1 MEIAGF
7 VTEHYNKIMKKVN
20 GVDFV
25 TYELIC
31 DILAEEVKEKQDLED
46 MLNQLKIREYN

>member
-1 MEIAGF
+1 MKNSDVGDLQPGQYLTFKKSVQNAMEIAGF

-25 TYELIC
+25 TYELI
-31 DILAEEVKEKQDLED
+31 
-46 MLNQLKIREYN
+46 